1 MILVYRTRAAERDLE
16 DIWLSI
22 AEDNPVAA
30 TRMVRAIAARI
41 DRLSRFPRLGVR
53 RRDIAPSARVLLEGP
68 YLILFEVQPDTDEGP
83 VEWVEIV
90 RVVDGRRDL
99 SDLG

>member
-1 MILVYRTRAAERDLE
+1 MIPVYRTRAAERDLE
-16 DIWLSI
+16 DIWLAI

-41 DRLSRFPRLGVR
+41 DRLSHFPRLGGR
-53 RRDIAPSARVLLEGP
+53 RRDIAPSARALVEGP
-68 YLILFEVQPDTDEGP
+68 YLILFEVQPDTDDGH

>member
-1 MILVYRTRAAERDLE
+1 MIPVYRTRAAERDLE

-41 DRLSRFPRLGVR
+41 DRLSRFPRLGSR
-53 RRDIAPSARVLLEGP
+53 RRDIAPSARALVEGP
-68 YLILFEVQPDTDEGP
+68 YMILFEVQPDTDEGP

-99 SDLG
+99 TDLR

>member
-1 MILVYRTRAAERDLE
+1 MIPVYRTRAAERDLE
-16 DIWLSI
+16 DIWLAI
-22 AEDNPVAA
+22 AEDNPAAA
-30 TRMVRAIAARI
+30 TCLVRAIAARI

-53 RRDIAPSARVLLEGP
+53 RRDIASAARALVEGP

-90 RVVDGRRDL
+90 PIVDGRRDL
-99 SDLG
+99 TDLG